1 VIARL
6 HAEVLRIMRMPAIVE
21 KLAAIGMDNST
32 SATPD
37 EFAQWVQRE
46 TNRWPALFKAAGIQ
60 PE

>member
-6 HAEVLRIMRMPAIVE
+6 HGELVRIMHMPAIVE

-32 SATPD
+32 SATPED
-37 EFAQWVQRE
+37 FTQWVQKE

-60 PE
+60 PD